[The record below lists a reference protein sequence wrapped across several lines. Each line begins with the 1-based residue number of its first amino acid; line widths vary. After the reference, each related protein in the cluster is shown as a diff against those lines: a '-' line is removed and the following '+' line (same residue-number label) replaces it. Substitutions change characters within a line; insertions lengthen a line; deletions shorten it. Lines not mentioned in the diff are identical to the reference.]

1 MKYEVINRES
11 KNSPYLLKVS
21 IYSEEFEIEG
31 RKCKCQEYVERNLS
45 CPSGKDVYLSYQDA
59 ENALR
64 QRGADK
70 KNKKRVYRCSICG
83 HYHLTTNDGAGKLKR
98 KYDRRKSERG
108 LQQVMLN
115 YSESELK
122 YLKEKNARAF
132 SLKAF
137 RNKIALSATI

>member
-31 RKCKCQEYVERNLS
+31 HKCKCQEYVERNLS
-45 CPSGKDVYLSYQDA
+45 CPSGKDAYLSHQDA

-83 HYHLTTNDGAGKLKR
+83 HYHLTTNDGAGKHKR
-98 KYDRRKSERG
+98 KYDRSKSERG

-115 YSESELK
+115 YSESELNH
-122 YLKEKNARAF
+122 LKEKNARAF
-132 SLKAF
+132 NLKAF
-137 RNKIALSATI
+137 RNKMALSAMI